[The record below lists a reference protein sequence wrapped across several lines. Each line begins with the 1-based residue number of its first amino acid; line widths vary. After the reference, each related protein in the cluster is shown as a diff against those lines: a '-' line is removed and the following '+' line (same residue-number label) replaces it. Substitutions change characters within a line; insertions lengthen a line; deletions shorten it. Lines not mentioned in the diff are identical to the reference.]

1 MGFMMEMGFPW
12 ESEYPTCK
20 SEGVEMNADGNRND
34 PSPIP
39 MGKIFSQI
47 FFSVIDMH
55 EAYDDM

>member
-12 ESEYPTCK
+12 ESEYPTCEL
-20 SEGVEMNADGNRND
+20 EGVEMNADGNRND

-47 FFSVIDMH
+47 FLVL
-55 EAYDDM
+55 